1 MNFTALFFIVQ
12 DLSILNMGFFIYVLG
27 IKPTEVLM
35 FKDKE
40 ILEELKGIR
49 NKLDVL
55 VAMLKAEKIKKAN
68 KSAREGK

>member
-1 MNFTALFFIVQ
+1 
-12 DLSILNMGFFIYVLG
+12 
-27 IKPTEVLM
+27 M

-55 VAMLKAEKIKKAN
+55 VAMLKAEKIKKAS
-68 KSAREGK
+68 KAVKEDK

>member
-1 MNFTALFFIVQ
+1 
-12 DLSILNMGFFIYVLG
+12 
-27 IKPTEVLM
+27 M